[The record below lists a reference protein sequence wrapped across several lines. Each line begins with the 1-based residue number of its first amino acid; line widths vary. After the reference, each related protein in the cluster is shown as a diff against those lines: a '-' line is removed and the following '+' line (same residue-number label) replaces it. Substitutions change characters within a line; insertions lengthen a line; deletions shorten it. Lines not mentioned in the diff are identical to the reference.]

1 MADFADVPY
10 SSVNGRRVKE
20 ILFHSKAGTGKSVG
34 IAANFVEWCLEFPNT
49 RILIV
54 RKTLKSLRE
63 SWQVTFEKLVA
74 PRYGIKTPESS
85 RKSRENYVFPNGSE
99 IVLGGLDDP
108 EKWRSTEWNVI
119 WFVEGTEVT
128 EKEFEEVTRGLRWA
142 QGTPFRF
149 KGLEVNPKSQFHWI
163 FSRFFGD
170 RTPEEVQEERRIEH
184 GRGRV
189 AFRCTFEDNP
199 HYWDLERNDFTPA
212 GKDYYENNDTGYSG
226 VDHDR
231 MVKGLWCADE
241 GLVYPE
247 FSPRSHVYDGRLV
260 QGGGGRWY
268 IDLGSWGRQRVLG
281 FFHSQDW
288 GIDQPGVAQV
298 WAVDS
303 FQRMCLVREWY
314 HTGWNSNRWAG
325 IHHGQVQQLKTRR
338 IICDG
343 AQRDSIEILN
353 DLLGPRGMRTSS
365 RIAIGATGEMKD
377 RLAGRSLVAS
387 KLQERRNGI
396 PCIYFLKDTLQHLP
410 DPTLR
415 SVPKCTVQEFP
426 GYVMEIDRE
435 GMSRDMPVKKNDH
448 GMDAMKYGAR
458 WFFSNPFV
466 EEDWTA
472 PGFHATPWMNEDD
485 ELDEEIMEMYR
496 ERYNRRFYED
506 AS

>member
-1 MADFADVPY
+1 M
-10 SSVNGRRVKE
+10 NGRRVKE
-20 ILFHSKAGTGKSVG
+20 VLFHSLAGTGKSVG

-49 RILIV
+49 RILIL

-85 RKSRENYVFPNGSE
+85 RKSRENYVFANGSE

-128 EKEFEEVTRGLRWA
+128 EKEFEEVTRGLRWS

-163 FSRFFGD
+163 YTRFFGE
-170 RTPEEVQEERRIEH
+170 RTPEEVQEERRIET

-189 AFRCTFEDNP
+189 AFRCTFQDNP
-199 HYWDLERNDFTPA
+199 HYWNLERNDFTPA

-231 MVKGLWCADE
+231 MVKGLWCADD

-247 FSPRSHVYDGRLV
+247 FNPRTHVFDGALVLMRGTWWIDLRSHGM
-260 QGGGGRWY
+260 
-268 IDLGSWGRQRVLG
+268 QRVLG
-281 FFHSQDW
+281 FFHTQDW
-288 GIDQPGVAQV
+288 GIDQPGCAQV
-298 WAVDS
+298 WAVDTQ
-303 FQRMCLVREWY
+303 QRMCLVREWY

-325 IHHGQVQQLKTRR
+325 IHHGQVQSLSTRA
-338 IICDG
+338 IVCDG
-343 AQRDSIEILN
+343 AQRDSIDILN
-353 DLLGPRGMRTSS
+353 DLLGPKGLRSSS
-365 RIAIGATGEMKD
+365 RIAVGATGEMKD

-387 KLQERRNGI
+387 KLQERRSGI
-396 PCIYFLKDTLQHLP
+396 PCIYFLKKTLQHPP
-410 DPTLR
+410 DPSLR
-415 SVPKCTVQEFP
+415 SLPKSTIQEFP
-426 GYVMEIDRE
+426 GYVMEADKE

-448 GMDAMKYGAR
+448 GMDAMKYGVR
-458 WFFSNPFV
+458 WLHNHHFST
-466 EEDWTA
+466 EDTA
-472 PGFHATPWMNEDD
+472 AAGFYHTPWMDEDD
-485 ELDEEIMEMYR
+485 ALDAEMLEMYQ
-496 ERYNRRFYED
+496 ERHNRNYYED